1 MILLLEANVSLVYS
15 RLFSSKSIRNILL
28 VVKGLLRKVTDSG
41 ILLTLPSPPGSWQAH
56 WSSSLR
62 PHSTGGWTV
71 LKLELL
77 RCDDADLLGD
87 GAMFQWSALREKEIT
102 WFWSHETGFPFVN
115 LWNDKASQLTAHQ
128 FAGWTATGSM
138 PVPISCTCPVYASRC
153 SLRTSLDR
161 TTIIVS
167 STLFQCEDVFTT
179 LRYCYV
185 SSGLLRTVCLT

>member
-87 GAMFQWSALREKEIT
+87 GVMFQWSALKRL
-102 WFWSHETGFPFVN
+102 HGFG
-115 LWNDKASQLTAHQ
+115 LTK
-128 FAGWTATGSM
+128 
-138 PVPISCTCPVYASRC
+138 
-153 SLRTSLDR
+153 L
-161 TTIIVS
+161 
-167 STLFQCEDVFTT
+167 VF
-179 LRYCYV
+179 
-185 SSGLLRTVCLT
+185 LL